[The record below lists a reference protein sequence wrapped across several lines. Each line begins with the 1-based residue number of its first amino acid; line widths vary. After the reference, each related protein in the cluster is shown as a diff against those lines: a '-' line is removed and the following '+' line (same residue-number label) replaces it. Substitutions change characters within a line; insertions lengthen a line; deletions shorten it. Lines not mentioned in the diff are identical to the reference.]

1 MLYADARPGEE
12 QRGTKRLLCPCRT
25 RPAGS
30 EEILMTDSFQASQPL
45 QAVAH
50 SISRAGRVL
59 AVTHEN
65 PDGDAAGSL
74 AALGHI
80 ALALG
85 ADVRLYC
92 ETPIPTY
99 LNWIRFPS
107 PVIASFDSLADW
119 LPDLVVYLDC
129 AEETRAGEA
138 IVGFVRACR
147 EKTAV
152 ETVCIDHH
160 VANPR
165 YADINWVDASMSATG
180 CMIALLA
187 KDNGIPLA
195 GDLGEAL
202 CLAIISDTGSFSFG
216 NTNALALELT
226 AEIVNNGLSMA
237 DFTVKYENHWTLDRM
252 HLWGALMKEVQLLCR
267 GKLVVSVVTDEILE
281 RYNTS
286 RSDLEGYASWLRRLA
301 NSKVIILARPSR
313 KGCKIS
319 LRSMGDVD
327 VQKIAAEFGGGG
339 HKGAAG
345 IDMAL
350 PPAEAARTVVEGI
363 CRALGEPLCGEKTCC
378 P

>member
-1 MLYADARPGEE
+1 MPG
-12 QRGTKRLLCPCRT
+12 
-25 RPAGS
+25 PAAGP
-30 EEILMTDSFQASQPL
+30 EEILMTESFPASQPL
-45 QAVAH
+45 QAVSR

-85 ADVRLYC
+85 ADLRLYC
-92 ETPIPTY
+92 ETPVPAY
-99 LNWIRFPS
+99 LNWIHYPS
-107 PVIASFDSLADW
+107 PVIASCDALEGW

-129 AEETRAGEA
+129 AEEMRAGEA
-138 IVGFVRACR
+138 IVQFVRACR

-160 VANPR
+160 VANRR
-165 YADINWVDASMSATG
+165 YADVNWVDASMSATG
-180 CMIALLA
+180 CMVALLA
-187 KDNGIPLA
+187 KEKGIPLA
-195 GDLGEAL
+195 GGLGEAL

-237 DFTVKYENHWTLDRM
+237 DFTVKYENHWTLNRM

-267 GKLVVSVVTDEILE
+267 GKVVVSVVTDEILAL
-281 RYNTS
+281 YNTS
-286 RSDLEGYASWLRRLA
+286 GSDLEGYASWLRRLE
-301 NSKVIILARPSR
+301 NSKVIILARPGR
-313 KGCKIS
+313 RGCKIS

-350 PPAEAARTVVEGI
+350 PPAEGALKVVEGV
-363 CRALGEPLCGEKTCC
+363 CRALGEPLCDGKTRCR
-378 P
+378 